1 MTDRSSKPHRS
12 HKRQK
17 SSLTNIGYYY
27 PEQPTQSQPQFRH
40 QEHDQGQDQRRQE
53 HQPQYYN
60 RHIPQGVQLSHQPSH
75 QHLLSS
81 IGSQPQP
88 YYDYDPYYSLGY
100 SFASSTA
107 PSSSTGINNSF
118 QGIPVKPIVS
128 PNKNPTGPM
137 PTYYPYQLP
146 QQYHISGTM
155 EPTFGP
161 ISQSSQQFEPEAPTM
176 YEQFTY
182 PKPTKGFDEFLRQEI
197 TPRKKEKQSI
207 SHSKNLSVSSRFN
220 LFNLNEGDNEFENE
234 TERNPGGTDPLFNE
248 FLENIINVDGSN
260 INSYLLNILEKL
272 GSPLPLDDFYNFLYN
287 NEKRTSSTPISLS
300 PKIDK
305 TINKSSQISAFK
317 ALNELLNIFKAPNLL
332 IQYFPNMATRENK
345 LFGINYHELLR
356 TFLAIKILHDV
367 LIQLPTNN
375 DPQNHT
381 IPRLSIYKTYY
392 IICQKLIRQYPSPT
406 NTSNEQQ
413 KLILGQSKLGK
424 LLKLVYPDL
433 LIKRLG
439 SRGDS
444 KYNYLGVVWNE
455 NIINDEVKRL
465 CDVNELVHLHQIFDK
480 KDKSTSFQR
489 RRNHSTT
496 SYSSVPGY
504 NIKLKAR
511 SKSEP
516 EIKLEPVYNESV
528 NKVEITT
535 PSFSFIKT
543 HLKFPEADNFTIL
556 EMKNQSNWFKDAKC
570 RAYDF
575 FKDFEVSFSIFE
587 SIKEVFLSND
597 SLLEKNSLCDGF
609 INRIVKPINN
619 EIAYVKNL
627 DLYLYLIIILEL
639 LPFLLFLKT
648 SNQVNYL
655 KNLRLNLLFLIDN
668 MNIELSNLRGTTN
681 FSIENSKRF
690 IILMKKLININDLLI
705 TFIKL
710 INQDDPSN
718 SSIMAQDIENYL
730 HISRENETNYGF
742 EDETETRSSFR
753 RDILTKD
760 LIHAMNAYNFDP
772 SLDIESNSILS
783 QDFINGE
790 VDLLGA
796 FFKTDLFNFLNN
808 MNMGEKYDQVSTE
821 SSDETD
827 SILSKAESIK
837 LVSLFALIHDRL
849 LTFHFKSKYPILVYT
864 NILSLILN
872 DALKYIFIKYQRLQN
887 NQLRNENQNSF
898 GNWWVFNSFV
908 QEYLSLIGEVVGLDS
923 SI

>member
-1 MTDRSSKPHRS
+1 M
-12 HKRQK
+12 
-17 SSLTNIGYYY
+17 
-27 PEQPTQSQPQFRH
+27 
-40 QEHDQGQDQRRQE
+40 
-53 HQPQYYN
+53 
-60 RHIPQGVQLSHQPSH
+60 
-75 QHLLSS
+75 
-81 IGSQPQP
+81 
-88 YYDYDPYYSLGY
+88 
-100 SFASSTA
+100 
-107 PSSSTGINNSF
+107 GINNSL

-146 QQYHISGTM
+146 QQYHISSAM

-182 PKPTKGFDEFLRQEI
+182 PKPTKVFDEFLRQEI
-197 TPRKKEKQSI
+197 TPRRKEKQSI
-207 SHSKNLSVSSRFN
+207 NHSKNLSVSSRFN

-234 TERNPGGTDPLFNE
+234 TETNPGGTDPLFNE

-287 NEKRTSSTPISLS
+287 NEKRTSSTPVSLS

-455 NIINDEVKRL
+455 NIVNDEVKRL
-465 CDVNELVHLHQIFDK
+465 CDDNELVHLHQIFDK

-556 EMKNQSNWFKDAKC
+556 EIKNQNNWFTDAKC

-587 SIKEVFLSND
+587 SIKEVFLSNN

-648 SNQVNYL
+648 SSQVNYL

-827 SILSKAESIK
+827 SILSKAENTK